1 MVEYRLRDILSEING
16 TNWYWIYSLE
26 RDNRRTTGRVNVR
39 YYNGALLI
47 NWDVHSLRAQ
57 FGVNPP
63 LSFGDKRVV
72 DFENDTIIIRD
83 SGWEIY
89 LYTTSQDLLVNIF
102 ELIH

>member
-1 MVEYRLRDILSEING
+1 MVEYKLRDILSEING

-26 RDNRRTTGRVNVR
+26 RDNRRTIGRVNVR

-89 LYTTSQDLLVNIF
+89 LYTTS
-102 ELIH
+102 

>member
-1 MVEYRLRDILSEING
+1 MVEYKLRDILSEINEP
-16 TNWYWIYSLE
+16 NWYWIYSLE
-26 RDNRRTTGRVNVR
+26 RDNRRTIGRVNVR

-89 LYTTSQDLLVNIF
+89 LYTTS
-102 ELIH
+102 

>member
-1 MVEYRLRDILSEING
+1 MVEYRLRDILSEIDRP
-16 TNWYWIYSLE
+16 NWYWNYSLE

-89 LYTTSQDLLVNIF
+89 LYTTS
-102 ELIH
+102 

>member
-1 MVEYRLRDILSEING
+1 MVEYRLKDILSEING

-26 RDNRRTTGRVNVR
+26 HDTRRTTGRVNVR

-47 NWDVHSLRAQ
+47 NWDIHSLRAQ

-89 LYTTSQDLLVNIF
+89 LYTTS
-102 ELIH
+102 